1 MQDLSDRIFELRT
14 DFGED
19 NAENDAIRIPAHE
32 ISLAGGFQKNRRH
45 LRHEAVGCFA
55 FTKFTCVQQ
64 HQNKWLSRALR
75 PPALK
80 RQHGVERV
88 FWQDL
93 RSPGNEG
100 FESRHN
106 LLTWGTTLT
115 LFPDGRNSQV
125 AVSHL
130 RSILLQTLHLAWL
143 RGQRPINYAN
153 AGSSK
158 GKIGSGRTAAVRTGC
173 IAETRDLSISS
184 AT

>member
-64 HQNKWLSRALR
+64 HQNKWLARALR

-130 RSILLQTLHLAWL
+130 RSILVQTLHLA
-143 RGQRPINYAN
+143 
-153 AGSSK
+153 
-158 GKIGSGRTAAVRTGC
+158 
-173 IAETRDLSISS
+173 
-184 AT
+184 